1 MKSAKHLI
9 SNILNS
15 ANYSHLN
22 KQINKHNKLNTLR
35 LLLPLQMQ
43 QNLISIYIKNN
54 ELFFSFTHPSYCNE
68 FNKYQIKEIK
78 NYLINNKESF
88 KEINMQKLIIKS
100 YVPKIKLDELKQVE
114 SNFFDPNKMP
124 SMYYKKHSNAT
135 FKNNATNKK
144 LYDSYEKKRE
154 LIKKINKTRI

>member
-1 MKSAKHLI
+1 
-9 SNILNS
+9 
-15 ANYSHLN
+15 
-22 KQINKHNKLNTLR
+22 
-35 LLLPLQMQ
+35 MQ

-124 SMYYKKHSNAT
+124 SMYYKEHSNAT

-144 LYDSYEKKRE
+144 LYDSFEKLRE